1 MPVTFS
7 NINGTTGSFTL
18 TNNNNSGS
26 LNMSFSTTRPVPYSY
41 GNTQLVFDFSNP
53 GSYSN
58 SGTSIADLSGN
69 GNNGIFTFGTGNGTA
84 TTVTGYNTNGYL
96 TLPGDSTSQ
105 LAVRL
110 PNALKPT
117 TRAIFTYIVYMRPK
131 GYESL
136 STSFPGIISN
146 DAGGLGLAWGI
157 SAVYTGSFTT
167 RNDLGFTQVTYSGG
181 AGLNVWSVYAVK
193 YSGTVTTLYQYNNNV
208 LYSSSVTT
216 AQNVTSNGS
225 FGLYLGL
232 RYNNWLNADINYVAM
247 YNSALTDAEITAI
260 ARQLTIVVPT

>member
-7 NINGTTGSFTL
+7 NINGTTGSFKL

-26 LNMSFSTTRPVPYSY
+26 LNMSFSTTRPIPYSY

-69 GNNGIFTFGTGNGTA
+69 GNNGIFTTGTGNGTA
-84 TTVTGYNTNGYL
+84 TTVTGYSTNGYL
-96 TLPGDSTSQ
+96 TLPGDAVSQ

-117 TRAIFTYIVYMRPK
+117 TRATLTYIVYMRPK
-131 GYESL
+131 GYPSGD
-136 STSFPGIISN
+136 FPGIIAN
-146 DAGGLGLAWGI
+146 DDGTVGGFVWGLSPAF
-157 SAVYTGSFTT
+157 TGSYTT
-167 RNDLGFTQVTYSGG
+167 RNNTAYVSQSYSGG

-193 YSGTVTTLYQYNNNV
+193 YSGTVTTIYQYNNNV
-208 LYSSSVTT
+208 LYSSSLTT
-216 AQNVTSNGS
+216 SQNVTSNGS
-225 FGLYLGL
+225 WGLYLGL
-232 RYNNWLNADINYVAM
+232 RYNHWLNADINYVAM
-247 YNSALTDAEITAI
+247 YNSTLTDAEITAI
-260 ARQLTIVVPT
+260 ARQLTIIVPT